1 MGQQYKNLDGDKTT
15 NHRKKRILFVNDD
28 TDTTAVMKVGLSRH
42 GFEVETFV
50 DSKSA
55 LQNFKAGMY
64 DLILLDVLMKGLD
77 GFELYNEMRK
87 IDENIQICFI
97 SASNSFYEKY
107 KSLYPE
113 IQNECFIQK
122 PVRIKEL
129 ANSINTILRN

>member
-1 MGQQYKNLDGDKTT
+1 MGQQYKNLDGDKAT

-77 GFELYNEMRK
+77 GFELYNKMRK

-129 ANSINTILRN
+129 ANSIDTILRN

>member
-1 MGQQYKNLDGDKTT
+1 
-15 NHRKKRILFVNDD
+15 LFVNDD

-129 ANSINTILRN
+129 ANSIDTILRNFDDNTL

>member
-1 MGQQYKNLDGDKTT
+1 MDHQYKNLDENKAG

-28 TDTTAVMKVGLSRH
+28 PDTTAVVKVGLNHH

-50 DSKSA
+50 DSKLA
-55 LQNFKAGMY
+55 LQNFKAGVY
-64 DLILLDVLMKGLD
+64 DLLLLDVLMKGID
-77 GFELYNEMRK
+77 GFELYDKMRK
-87 IDENIQICFI
+87 MDKNIQICFI

-122 PVRIKEL
+122 PIRIKEL
-129 ANSINTILRN
+129 ANTIESILKN

>member
-1 MGQQYKNLDGDKTT
+1 MGQQYKNLDEHKAT
-15 NHRKKRILFVNDD
+15 NYKKKRILFVNDD
-28 TDTTAVMKVGLSRH
+28 SDTTAVMKVGLSRH

-55 LQNFKAGMY
+55 IQNFKAGMY

-77 GFELYNEMRK
+77 GFELYNKMRK

-129 ANSINTILRN
+129 ANTINAILRN

>member
-1 MGQQYKNLDGDKTT
+1 M
-15 NHRKKRILFVNDD
+15 FVNDD
-28 TDTTAVMKVGLSRH
+28 TDTTGVMKVGLSRH
-42 GFEVETFV
+42 GFDVETFV

-64 DLILLDVLMKGLD
+64 DLILLDVVMKGLD
-77 GFELYNEMRK
+77 GFELYNKMRK

-107 KSLYPE
+107 KNIYPE

-122 PVRIKEL
+122 PVTIKNL
-129 ANSINTILRN
+129 ANTMDSILRN

>member
-1 MGQQYKNLDGDKTT
+1 
-15 NHRKKRILFVNDD
+15 LFVNDD

-64 DLILLDVLMKGLD
+64 DLILLDVVMKGLD
-77 GFELYNEMRK
+77 GFELYNKMRK
-87 IDENIQICFI
+87 IEENIQICFL
-97 SASNSFYEKY
+97 SASNSFHQKY
-107 KSLYPE
+107 KNIYPE

-122 PVRIKEL
+122 PVSIKEL
-129 ANSINTILRN
+129 AKTIDTIL